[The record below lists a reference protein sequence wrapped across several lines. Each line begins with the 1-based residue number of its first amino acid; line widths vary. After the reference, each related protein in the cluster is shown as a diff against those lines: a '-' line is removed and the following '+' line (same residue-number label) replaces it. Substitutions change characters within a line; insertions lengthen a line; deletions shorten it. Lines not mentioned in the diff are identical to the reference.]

1 MTKGEELIQRYL
13 KGGMSTNEIFQF
25 EKDVEQFLLSNAP
38 EKDKTKLRYY
48 AESIYMLCSGLR
60 KLQEEGKIKEEILN

>member
-25 EKDVEQFLLSNAP
+25 EKEVEQFLLSNAP

-48 AESIYMLCSGLR
+48 
-60 KLQEEGKIKEEILN
+60 